1 MPGPQRPAR
10 GSGGDGRTL
19 PPAAHGSGPASRIP
33 PLRCG
38 RRPLR
43 RPGRPG
49 ALSAPTRMEDA
60 AEDLLVYTTIGV
72 SNTALRRAGAGRDP
86 LAPADAMWS
95 SLPADDLPVRTAAG

>member
-1 MPGPQRPAR
+1 
-10 GSGGDGRTL
+10 
-19 PPAAHGSGPASRIP
+19 
-33 PLRCG
+33 
-38 RRPLR
+38 
-43 RPGRPG
+43 
-49 ALSAPTRMEDA
+49 MEDA